1 MEERKY
7 QFESRKHGF
16 TKFSDFPKIDISK
29 LKNVTNTGFTK
40 FGDRFANVT
49 IGKDLTDPKY
59 KDLNVPMYK
68 DLSFFP
74 VLQDGNC
81 ALSAIMCQMAEY
93 SHLNFH
99 EKIDFESMKLNPSKK
114 NKDVLKKEQS
124 KKEIQF
130 GIRSIMCD
138 IYKFILD
145 NCKLKLNIN
154 RYRGYLIDNLKYT
167 EKRVN
172 EEIQNIQT
180 NANLMNALFA
190 AEEDLFDDINIDEL
204 NEIETKSSYSQM
216 KMRYNKKDLK
226 KYIKYLYN
234 NINSIIGASI
244 MEAEKSKKTLSEND
258 AFLKYEKEM
267 LNEEGPLYLNE
278 VDILL
283 LSLIFNCPISIF
295 FYEKVDEDILFI
307 EEKLF
312 KPPKEIKEEE
322 EKKKEESKIIRIG
335 IKTRNYN
342 GTSITQSH
350 YDAILVRPKEYTDTF
365 HGKIKQIPRSDD
377 ALLHAICRAYETYKP
392 PYFHIAN
399 DFKEVMKEYFKE
411 VMKEYLKSDDSKG
424 ITIGRY
430 FISNDALE
438 KIKEDIENDIH
449 VYGTYGEFEY
459 EILAEFLKTKQCNI
473 SFYKA
478 SNFLYKNDFSFN
490 KKYPMIHIL
499 HFDDAIT
506 TNKLETIPD
515 AGPPSIQSDFAVI
528 YPIEKIPNELEMQKQ
543 EIIRTGTNDM
553 SNTGTNDMSRK
564 IIGKRANEIAAN
576 TGGPNNLNFSNI
588 IDSRQIMMNRFGER
602 RERLDEI
609 NKEFLKTKISD
620 KKRNSLEK
628 EKKYLEKLPIEE
640 ETKKDVEELQNYI
653 YKGRLNE
660 TEIYYPATERKPEK
674 NMKELNKKEIYPRE
688 SPRAPEKKWLRL
700 SNNTR
705 KMLKNL
711 KGNIKRKMTQKMTR
725 KRPFFR
731 RLFGPS

>member
-1 MEERKY
+1 MEPKY
-7 QFESRKHGF
+7 QFESKKHSNSKFFANANTDF
-16 TKFSDFPKIDISK
+16 TEFGDNQFPKTDFSE
-29 LKNVTNTGFTK
+29 LTNVPNTGFTK

-99 EKIDFESMKLNPSKK
+99 EKIDFKSMNLNPSKK
-114 NKDVLKKEQS
+114 ENDALNKENL

-138 IYKFILD
+138 IYEFILHNCRRIRVIRNEYKHINNIRIENNNTDPDFFKYVIDLKSNLSNFKKRIGYKGDD
-145 NCKLKLNIN
+145 N
-154 RYRGYLIDNLKYT
+154 YLIDSI
-167 EKRVN
+167 EK
-172 EEIQNIQT
+172 
-180 NANLMNALFA
+180 L
-190 AEEDLFDDINIDEL
+190 
-204 NEIETKSSYSQM
+204 YS
-216 KMRYNKKDLK
+216 
-226 KYIKYLYN
+226 
-234 NINSIIGASI
+234 NINPII
-244 MEAEKSKKTLSEND
+244 EEKKNIYNSFEK
-258 AFLKYEKEM
+258 AFDNYKEEM
-267 LNEEGPLYLNE
+267 LNEESPLYLNQS
-278 VDILL
+278 DILL

-295 FYEKVDEDILFI
+295 FYEKQDGNILFRG
-307 EEKLF
+307 EELF
-312 KPPKEIKEEE
+312 KSPK

-342 GTSITQSH
+342 GTSSTQSH

-377 ALLHAICRAYETYKP
+377 ALLHAICRAYETYKH

-411 VMKEYLKSDDSKG
+411 VMKEYLMKEYLKSDDSKG

-459 EILAEFLKTKQCNI
+459 EILAEFLETKDCNI

-478 SNFLYKNDFSFN
+478 SNSSYKNDFIFN
-490 KKYPMIHIL
+490 EKYPIIHIL

-515 AGPPSIQSDFAVI
+515 AGPPSIQRDFAVI
-528 YPIEKIPNELEMQKQ
+528 YPIEKISNELEMQKQ
-543 EIIRTGTNDM
+543 EII
-553 SNTGTNDMSRK
+553 NTGTNDMSRK

-609 NKEFLKTKISD
+609 NEFLDEINISHE
-620 KKRNSLEK
+620 KRNSLEK

-660 TEIYYPATERKPEK
+660 TDIYYPANERTEKFSA
-674 NMKELNKKEIYPRE
+674 I
-688 SPRAPEKKWLRL
+688 
-700 SNNTR
+700 NNTKKR
-705 KMLKNL
+705 LETLK
-711 KGNIKRKMTQKMTR
+711 KNIKRKMTR
-725 KRPFFR
+725 KRPIFR

>member
-1 MEERKY
+1 MEPRY
-7 QFESRKHGF
+7 QFGYRKHSNSNYSGF
-16 TKFSDFPKIDISK
+16 TEFGDNQFPKVDASK
-29 LKNVTNTGFTK
+29 LKNVPNTGFTE
-40 FGDRFANVT
+40 FGDRFA
-49 IGKDLTDPKY
+49 
-59 KDLNVPMYK
+59 NVPMYK

-99 EKIDFESMKLNPSKK
+99 EKIDFESMNLNPSKK
-114 NKDVLKKEQS
+114 ENVSNKENL

-130 GIRSIMCD
+130 GIRKIMCD

-154 RYRGYLIDNLKYT
+154 RYRGYLIDNLRYT
-167 EKRVN
+167 NEGAN
-172 EEIQNIQT
+172 EEIQKIQT
-180 NANLMNALFA
+180 NANSMNALFA
-190 AEEDLFDDINIDEL
+190 VEEDLFDDINIDEL

-226 KYIKYLYN
+226 KHIKDLYN

-258 AFLKYEKEM
+258 AFLKYKKEM

-295 FYEKVDEDILFI
+295 FYKKVNENILFI

-335 IKTRNYN
+335 VKTGRNHN

-350 YDAILVRPKEYTDTF
+350 YDAILVRPEEYTDTF
-365 HGKIKQIPRSDD
+365 YGKIEQIPRSDD
-377 ALLHAICRAYETYKP
+377 ALLHAICRAYETYKH
-392 PYFHIAN
+392 PYYHIPN
-399 DFKEVMKEYFKE
+399 DFKKVMKEYFKE
-411 VMKEYLKSDDSKG
+411 VMKEYLESDDSKG
-424 ITIGRY
+424 IKIRRY
-430 FISNDALE
+430 IIPDYVVK

-459 EILAEFLKTKQCNI
+459 EMLAEFLETKDCNI

-478 SNFLYKNDFSFN
+478 SNSSYKNDFKFN
-490 KKYPMIHIL
+490 KKYPIIHIL

-506 TNKLETIPD
+506 TNKLETIPY
-515 AGPPSIQSDFAVI
+515 AGPPSIQRDFAV
-528 YPIEKIPNELEMQKQ
+528 YLPIANPNELEMQKR
-543 EIIRTGTNDM
+543 EIIR
-553 SNTGTNDMSRK
+553 TGTNDMSRK

-588 IDSRQIMMNRFGER
+588 IDSRQNMMNRFGER
-602 RERLDEI
+602 RSRIDEINEFLDEI
-609 NKEFLKTKISD
+609 NISHE
-620 KKRNSLEK
+620 KRNSLEK

-660 TEIYYPATERKPEK
+660 TDIYYPATEETEK
-674 NMKELNKKEIYPRE
+674 FSAINKT
-688 SPRAPEKKWLRL
+688 KKRL
-700 SNNTR
+700 ET
-705 KMLKNL
+705 LK
-711 KGNIKRKMTQKMTR
+711 KNIKRKMTR
-725 KRPFFR
+725 KKLIQ
-731 RLFGPS
+731 RLFGRS

>member
-1 MEERKY
+1 MEPNNH
-7 QFESRKHGF
+7 FESRKHGF
-16 TKFSDFPKIDISK
+16 TKFGDFPKIDISK

-99 EKIDFESMKLNPSKK
+99 EKIDFESLNFNSPK
-114 NKDVLKKEQS
+114 NMNVLNKENL

-130 GIRSIMCD
+130 GIRKIMCD
-138 IYKFILD
+138 IYEFILH
-145 NCKLKLNIN
+145 NCRRSRVIRNEYKHINNI
-154 RYRGYLIDNLKYT
+154 RIDNNNTDPDFFKY
-167 EKRVN
+167 V
-172 EEIQNIQT
+172 I
-180 NANLMNALFA
+180 
-190 AEEDLFDDINIDEL
+190 
-204 NEIETKSSYSQM
+204 
-216 KMRYNKKDLK
+216 DLK
-226 KYIKYLYN
+226 SNLSNFKKRIGYKGDDNYL
-234 NINSIIGASI
+234 INSIKSLYSNINPI
-244 MEAEKSKKTLSEND
+244 IEEKKNIYNSFEK
-258 AFLKYEKEM
+258 AFDNYKEEM
-267 LNEEGPLYLNE
+267 LNEESPLYLNQS
-278 VDILL
+278 DILL

-295 FYEKVDEDILFI
+295 FYEKVNENILFRG
-307 EEKLF
+307 EELF
-312 KPPKEIKEEE
+312 KSRK

-365 HGKIKQIPRSDD
+365 HGKIDQIPRSDD
-377 ALLHAICRAYETYKP
+377 ALLHAICRAYETYKH
-392 PYFHIAN
+392 PYYYIAN
-399 DFKEVMKEYFKE
+399 DFKEVMKK
-411 VMKEYLKSDDSKG
+411 YLESDDSKG
-424 ITIGRY
+424 ITIR
-430 FISNDALE
+430 
-438 KIKEDIENDIH
+438 EDIENDIH
-449 VYGTYGEFEY
+449 VYGTYSEFEY
-459 EILAEFLKTKQCNI
+459 EMLAELLEEKDCNI

-478 SNFLYKNDFSFN
+478 SNSSYKNDFIFN
-490 KKYPMIHIL
+490 EKYPIIHIL

-515 AGPPSIQSDFAVI
+515 AGPPSIQRDFAVI

-553 SNTGTNDMSRK
+553 SRK

-576 TGGPNNLNFSNI
+576 TGGPNNFNFSNI

-609 NKEFLKTKISD
+609 NEKFLKPNISD
-620 KKRNSLEK
+620 EKRNSLEK

-674 NMKELNKKEIYPRE
+674 NMNEFNIYHSATDSVTETNPEINRNEFNIYHSATDSATERKPEKNMKELNKKEIYPRE

-711 KGNIKRKMTQKMTR
+711 KGNIKRKMTR